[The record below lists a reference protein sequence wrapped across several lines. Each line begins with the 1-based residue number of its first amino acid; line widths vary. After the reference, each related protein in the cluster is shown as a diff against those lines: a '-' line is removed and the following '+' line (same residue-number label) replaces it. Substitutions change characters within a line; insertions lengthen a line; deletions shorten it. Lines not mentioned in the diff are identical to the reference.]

1 MEKPVHQGL
10 FSYWDRKRA
19 GRIMPSR
26 ADLDP
31 VDIPNL
37 LAFVG
42 LIDVLES
49 PRRYRYR
56 LVGTGLV
63 NAFGRETTGRELFE
77 AGPARYAGFLSRLYT
92 MCCAERAPILV
103 LGTCRYRDTLATR
116 TMTHLLLPLST
127 DGVRVDMIL
136 YSSLNEPDRQCLWL
150 NRTADHIDVIDGD
163 ILRLED
169 LAPADGTTAMPAESA
184 RAG

>member
-1 MEKPVHQGL
+1 MHQGL
-10 FSYWDRKRA
+10 FAYWDRKRA
-19 GRIMPSR
+19 GRPMPSR

-31 VDIPNL
+31 IDIPSL

-92 MCCAERAPILV
+92 MCCAERAPLLIL
-103 LGTCRYRDTLATR
+103 GSCRYQDTLAGR
-116 TMTHLLLPLST
+116 AMTHLLLPLST
-127 DGVRVDMIL
+127 DGRRVDMIL

-150 NRTADHIDVIDGD
+150 NRTADDIDVIDGE

-169 LAPADGTTAMPAESA
+169 LQLTDGTATIAPESA
-184 RAG
+184 QAG